1 MRRTL
6 LSLLALMLLAGS
18 AAAQELGY
26 LSKLPPIIDR
36 DVFFGD
42 PEIAAVRIS
51 PDGKHISFLKTF
63 KGQLN
68 IWVKDFDEPFEAA
81 PRSRAFPGCHR

>member
-6 LSLLALMLLAGS
+6 LALLAIMLLAGS
-18 AAAQELGY
+18 TAAQELSY

-42 PEIAAVRIS
+42 PEIAAVQDLARR
-51 PDGKHISFLKTF
+51 
-63 KGQLN
+63 
-68 IWVKDFDEPFEAA
+68 EAYLVSQDIQGPA
-81 PRSRAFPGCHR
+81 